1 VTGNY
6 FANQATLRYERC
18 GSKYV
23 TAWLKIYNFAA
34 MQQLQIASWYGSPT
48 VTRRRLLWSSS
59 TSDGFLE
66 SSLEACKEPCP
77 WMTSWS
83 KQSLDGALPL
93 ADVSGRRLLNPL
105 LGAPPVSPVH
115 SLSQVSPVRLPM
127 WFVELLRSLVCVWP
141 HGCRRLFGVA

>member
-83 KQSLDGALPL
+83 KQSLMAHSPWPTFRGGAF
-93 ADVSGRRLLNPL
+93 SM
-105 LGAPPVSPVH
+105 GAPPVSPVH